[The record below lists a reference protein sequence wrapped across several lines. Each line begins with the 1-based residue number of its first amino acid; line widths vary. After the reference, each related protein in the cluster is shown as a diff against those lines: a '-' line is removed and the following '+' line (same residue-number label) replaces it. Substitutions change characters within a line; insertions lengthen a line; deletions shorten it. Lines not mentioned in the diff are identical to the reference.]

1 MDRTGLPELS
11 VESKPKFHRKV
22 VVATE
27 RPRVWRKQC
36 LDGQQAAVWRIWR
49 KKYVGNKKKACM
61 DE

>member
-36 LDGQQAAVWRIWR
+36 LDGQQAAVGR
-49 KKYVGNKKKACM
+49 KKIMGNK
-61 DE
+61 E